1 MDSVGVIFSVYAV
14 GFTIHAARNNWGSK
28 QSEAVNRENQDEEQ
42 GLNSQRQSDSNH
54 MKLNLHERILSQ
66 KEGITKKS
74 DLVG

>member
-42 GLNSQRQSDSNH
+42 GL
-54 MKLNLHERILSQ
+54 LSQ
-66 KEGITKKS
+66 K
-74 DLVG
+74 